1 MTGRVA
7 AAVIGA
13 ALFAAVPLAAQS
25 TASQSVTLG
34 EALTRSGVV
43 SPSLIS
49 ARGAVRTSELAIRT
63 AKWGFIPTFSV
74 RPRAD
79 IATSTGRPRLDPVT
93 QELISGTTTTT
104 SFGLDLT
111 GQINLFDGFRRNHS
125 LRQAY
130 LREDASEARLIAAD
144 FTNILSTTNAFFD
157 ALANQ
162 QRVRVSDAA
171 VERAEQQLRVSSAR
185 MQSGVGQ
192 LTDSLTAM
200 VTLSQTRMARLTAR
214 ANLEIAEA
222 NLGRIVGTD
231 GRVAATDDSSFYAPP
246 RMIDT
251 SAIRSETMANAPS
264 LISARADLEATKIQ
278 RRITRSEYWPTL
290 SVSASSNWN
299 ANNQEDFVIVPRRS
313 MTVGLSFNPWTSL
326 NRETNLENQLIQIE
340 NAEAAL
346 ADQERQVS
354 AQLTQYFSA
363 LSNAQEQ
370 INVASQ
376 SVVAAEENLRVTTQR
391 YELGVATILEQMQV
405 QEQLSNAQ
413 NAEIDARFQYLR
425 AKVQIEALIGRK
437 L

>member
-1 MTGRVA
+1 MTGRIS
-7 AAVIGA
+7 AAVIGV
-13 ALFAAVPLAAQS
+13 ALFTAVPATAQS
-25 TASQSVTLG
+25 TAPQAVTLN

-49 ARGAVRTSELAIRT
+49 ARGSLRTSELGLRT
-63 AKWGFIPTFSV
+63 AKWGFIPTFTV

-79 IATSTGRPRLDPVT
+79 LATSTGRPRLDPVT

-111 GQINLFDGFRRNHS
+111 GQINLFDGFRRNHV
-125 LRQAY
+125 LRQAHV
-130 LREDASEARLIAAD
+130 REDQAEAQLTAAD
-144 FTNILSTTNAFFD
+144 FANILSTTNAFFD

-162 QRVRVSDAA
+162 ERVRVSDAA
-171 VERAEQQLRVSSAR
+171 VERAEQQLRVASAR

-200 VTLSQTRMARLTAR
+200 VTLSQTRMSRLTAR
-214 ANLEIAEA
+214 ANLETSEA
-222 NLGRIVGTD
+222 NLGRIVGVS
-231 GRVAATDDSSFYAPP
+231 GRVGAVDDSSFYAPP
-246 RMIDT
+246 AMIDT
-251 SAIRSETMANAPS
+251 SAIRSETMANAPT
-264 LISARADLEATKIQ
+264 LIAARANLDLAKIQ
-278 RRITRSEYWPTL
+278 RRITKSDYWPTL

-326 NRETNLENQLIQIE
+326 NRETNLENQMIAIE
-340 NAEAAL
+340 NAEATL

-363 LSNAQEQ
+363 LANAQEQ
-370 INVASQ
+370 INVARQ
-376 SVVAAEENLRVTTQR
+376 SVVSAEENLRVTTQR
-391 YELGVATILEQMQV
+391 YELGVATILELMQV

-413 NAEIDARFQYLR
+413 NTEIDARFQYLR